1 MMLNTIEMAKPNL
14 RKSERKVADFVLA
27 QPSEVMNMSIA
38 ALATDAKVSEPTV
51 IRFCRAIGCKGFQHF
66 KLQLAQ
72 SLATGVRYFHRNV
85 SPNDAT
91 DNVAVKV
98 FDHAI
103 GALVGVRNSLNPELM
118 QRAIDILAHASKIE
132 FYGFGASGIVAVD
145 AHHKFLRLGVPTT
158 ACTDPYTQRITAALL
173 KPDHVAVVISTSG
186 RNPAL
191 LQSVDLALAAGA
203 SIVGITASASPLA
216 KKCSVALFADVLDTD
231 DVYRTM
237 TSRLAHLVI
246 LDALEV
252 GIAMQRGP
260 EFLDRLE
267 QIKRNEMKFHNKQR

>member
-1 MMLNTIEMAKPNL
+1 MMLNKIEMAKPNL

-38 ALATDAKVSEPTV
+38 ALATDARVSEPTV

-85 SPNDAT
+85 LPSDAT
-91 DNVAVKV
+91 EDLSTKV

-103 GALVGVRNSLNPELM
+103 NALLGVRNSLDPNLM
-118 QRAIDILAHASKIE
+118 QRAIEILASASKIE
-132 FYGFGASGIVAVD
+132 FYGFGASGIVAAD

-158 ACTDPYTQRITAALL
+158 ACTDPYTQRVAAALL
-173 KPDHVAVVISTSG
+173 KPDDVAVAISTSG
-186 RNPAL
+186 RNPEL
-191 LQSVDLALAAGA
+191 LRSVELALAAGA
-203 SIVGITASASPLA
+203 SVIGLTASASPLA
-216 KKCSVALFADVLDTD
+216 KKCSVALLVDVADTD
-231 DVYRTM
+231 DTYKTM
-237 TSRLAHLVI
+237 TSRIAHLVI

-260 EFLDRLE
+260 EFLTRLE
-267 QIKRNEMKFHNKQR
+267 LIQRKEIKSHSKQR

>member
-1 MMLNTIEMAKPNL
+1 MMLNKIEMAKPNL

-27 QPSEVMNMSIA
+27 QPGEVMNMSIA
-38 ALATDAKVSEPTV
+38 ALATDARVSEPTV

-85 SPNDAT
+85 LPGDAT
-91 DNVAVKV
+91 DDLSAKV

-103 GALVGVRNSLNPELM
+103 SALMGVRNSLNPDLM
-118 QRAIDILAHASKIE
+118 QRAIEMLANASKIE

-145 AHHKFLRLGVPTT
+145 AQHKFLRLGVPTT
-158 ACTDPYTQRITAALL
+158 ACTDPYTQRVAANLL
-173 KPDHVAVVISTSG
+173 KPDDVAVAISTSG
-186 RNPAL
+186 RNPQL

-203 SIVGITASASPLA
+203 SVVGVTASASPLA
-216 KKCSVALFADVLDTD
+216 KKCSVALLADVADTD
-231 DVYRTM
+231 DTYKTM
-237 TSRLAHLVI
+237 TSRIAHLVI

-252 GIAMQRGP
+252 GIAIKRGP
-260 EFLDRLE
+260 EFLNRLE
-267 QIKRNEMKFHNKQR
+267 QIQRNDMKSNKRQR